1 MRIDVLTIFPGMFE
15 GFLGESIVKRAQEQG
30 LVQIFIHDIRQYALN
45 KHGTVDDY
53 PFGGGAGMVLK
64 PEPIFR
70 AVEALQSQGPQG
82 TVILLTPQGEIFE
95 HRIAQILSKDER
107 VLLICGR
114 YKGLDERIR
123 TLAHREISIGD
134 YVLTGGELPAMVV
147 MDSVIRLIP
156 GVLGDEESAWT
167 DSFFQ
172 GILDAPQFTRPRIF
186 RGLEVP
192 EILLSGDHQRIRVW
206 WKKEAL
212 RRTLHRRPEL
222 LEAVSLTD
230 EDKRLID
237 EIRTEEAE
245 MR

>member
-1 MRIDVLTIFPGMFE
+1 
-15 GFLGESIVKRAQEQG
+15 
-30 LVQIFIHDIRQYALN
+30 
-45 KHGTVDDY
+45 
-53 PFGGGAGMVLK
+53 MVLK
-64 PEPIFR
+64 PEPVFR
-70 AVEALQSQGPQG
+70 AVEAVQSQGPQG
-82 TVILLTPQGEIFE
+82 TVILLTPQGEIFA
-95 HRIAQILSKDER
+95 HRIAQILSKDQR
-107 VLLICGR
+107 ILLICGR

-123 TLAHREISIGD
+123 TLAEREISIGD

-172 GILDAPQFTRPRIF
+172 GILDGPQFTRPRVF

-192 EILLSGDHQRIRVW
+192 EILLSGDHQKIRIW

-230 EDKRLID
+230 EDRRLID
-237 EIRTEEAE
+237 EIRAEEAQT
-245 MR
+245 R